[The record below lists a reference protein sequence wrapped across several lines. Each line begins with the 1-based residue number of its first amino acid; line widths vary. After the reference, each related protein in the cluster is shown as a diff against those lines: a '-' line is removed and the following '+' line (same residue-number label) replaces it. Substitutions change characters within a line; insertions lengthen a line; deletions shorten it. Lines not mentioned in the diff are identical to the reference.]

1 MPNKGRLST
10 RALTNRLYEFLIA
23 NRPFLAEL
31 KITTEAIEGISV
43 TMLRCILFERF
54 LNLLEEHM
62 FVAKWS
68 NQHDAFK
75 IFLNVTLLQ
84 GDLSQVERRNAH
96 NVLIDIIHAT
106 DTIELKTK
114 QAISLTDTSTY
125 LGEYFPEMV
134 AHQGEKSHWWL
145 VFFVQRGEDPQ
156 SKLGETCSYYLVL
169 VEIRTRG
176 LVATAD
182 CLLNLSEEVM
192 TLVQKVEKR
201 VREEDQVKKGIFAP
215 VDNYVVVERLRK
227 RVKKVTRERD
237 KALREKEAALQ
248 EKDALIKKLQE
259 EMQKR

>member
-1 MPNKGRLST
+1 
-10 RALTNRLYEFLIA
+10 
-23 NRPFLAEL
+23 
-31 KITTEAIEGISV
+31 
-43 TMLRCILFERF
+43 MLRCILFERF

-68 NQHDAFK
+68 NQYDAFK

-106 DTIELKTK
+106 DTIEMKTK
-114 QAISLTDTSTY
+114 QAISLIDTSTY
-125 LGEYFPEMV
+125 LEEYFPEMV
-134 AHQGEKSHWWL
+134 ANQGEKSHWWL

-176 LVATAD
+176 LVATVD
-182 CLLNLSEEVM
+182 CLQHLSEEVI

-227 RVKKVTRERD
+227 RIKIVTRERD
-237 KALREKEAALQ
+237 KALREKEAALQEKEAALQ